1 MHSGHSSRHAGRLS
15 VAFVALHLLAFLPAT
30 RTLDLATPLVV
41 AACALLPF
49 GPAMAAGALSAVLAG
64 LASTLGG
71 TGWAAALATTAGQGL
86 GVLAGAGLL
95 RRTGLIAKR
104 YDSPAG
110 CVGFLGFGGAL
121 PPIVAALLAPQ
132 ADGRALEALASALPI
147 ALGTLG
153 WWVDL
158 VERPRSLREAGL
170 GMLVPIVVACAVAVA
185 LGRDPAPWLLAGL
198 TLNALRQEPTVV
210 AAHAAMTITP
220 MAAAAAWSSAFLPM
234 VTFAP
239 ADPLHLGL
247 AVVVPLF
254 VAIARASGRRM
265 THLAYHDPLTELPN
279 RRLLLERL
287 RAALFASRRTGVP
300 VALVF
305 IDLDGFKEVNDT
317 HGHALG
323 DALLCAVARR
333 MRARV
338 RAGDTV
344 CRLGGD
350 EFAVLLPA
358 IADRAA
364 AAEVALMLRTAL
376 ARPFALGG
384 EAFQVRFSGGIALA
398 PEDGTQAE
406 ALLERADAAMYQA
419 KRDGRDR
426 VRARAL
432 P

>member
-1 MHSGHSSRHAGRLS
+1 MHSGHFSRHAGRLS
-15 VAFVALHLLAFLPAT
+15 VAFVALHLLAFLPAM
-30 RTLDLATPLVV
+30 RTPDLATPLVV

-49 GPAMAAGALSAVLAG
+49 GPAMAAGTLSAVLAG

-71 TGWAAALATTAGQGL
+71 TGWPAALATTAGQGL
-86 GVLAGAGLL
+86 GVLVGAGLL
-95 RRTGLIAKR
+95 RRTGVIAKR

-132 ADGRALEALASALPI
+132 ADGRALESLASGLPI
-147 ALGTLG
+147 ALATLG

-158 VERPRSLREAGL
+158 VERPRALREAGL
-170 GMLVPIVVACAVAVA
+170 GTLVPIVVACAVAVA

-198 TLNALRQEPTVV
+198 TLNALRQEPGVV
-210 AAHAAMTITP
+210 AAQAAITIAP
-220 MAAAAAWSSAFLPM
+220 MAAAAAWSSAVLPM
-234 VTFAP
+234 ATFAR

-265 THLAYHDPLTELPN
+265 THLAHHDPLTGLPN

-287 RAALFASRRTGVP
+287 RAALVASRRTGVP

-338 RAGDTV
+338 RTGDTV

-350 EFAVLLPA
+350 EFVVLLPA
-358 IADRAA
+358 ISDRAA

-376 ARPFALGG
+376 ARPFSLHG
-384 EAFQVRFSGGIALA
+384 EVFRVRFSGGIALA

-426 VRARAL
+426 IRARAL